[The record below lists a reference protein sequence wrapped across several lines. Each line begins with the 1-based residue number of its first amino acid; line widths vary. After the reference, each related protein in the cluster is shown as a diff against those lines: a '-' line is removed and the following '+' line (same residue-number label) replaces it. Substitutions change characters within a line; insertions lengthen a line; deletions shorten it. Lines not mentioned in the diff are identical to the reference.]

1 MILKG
6 RRKKYLIVYKT
17 DRKISDKEYELIL
30 NVWKKFERE
39 TMKDYQDLYSKCNVL
54 LLAGVFENFRNSSNS
69 MIGMQCLI

>member
-6 RRKKYLIVYKT
+6 RRKKYLIVCKT

-39 TMKDYQDLYSKCNVL
+39 NNERLSGL
-54 LLAGVFENFRNSSNS
+54 VFK
-69 MIGMQCLI
+69 M